1 MNMKMKTKLIA
12 AAVLFAISF
21 ILDGIASK
29 LLPVEDIIKALL
41 PKKA

>member
-1 MNMKMKTKLIA
+1 MKIKTKIIVA
-12 AAVLFAISF
+12 ATLFAVSF